1 MLKVVNNFL
10 GKEYF
15 SPIDKLLISP
25 HFAWFATDGV
35 TKDYDGGFFL
45 VHILFFDGKINSD
58 FFHTIMQPII
68 DKLKI
73 KKLIRAKVN
82 LYPATYKKEEHGYH
96 VDFPEKHR
104 VALFYLNTN
113 NGKTLFKNK
122 AIKAVK
128 NRLVLFDGDKE
139 HASTSCTDQPYR
151 ITLNINY
158 DV

>member
-10 GKEYF
+10 DKKYF
-15 SPIDKLLISP
+15 SEVDKLLISP
-25 HFAWFATDGV
+25 NFAWYATDGV

-45 VHILFFDGKINSD
+45 VHILFVDGKINSD
-58 FFHTIMQPII
+58 FFNTIMQPFI

-73 KKLIRAKVN
+73 KNLTRVKLN
-82 LYPATYKKEEHGYH
+82 LYPATSTNENHGYH
-96 VDFPEKHR
+96 VDFPEKHK

-122 AIKAVK
+122 AIKSVK

-139 HASTSCTDQPYR
+139 HASTSCTDRPYR

-158 DV
+158 VV

>member
-45 VHILFFDGKINSD
+45 VHTLFFDGKINSD
-58 FFHTIMQPII
+58 FFPTIMQPII

-113 NGKTLFKNK
+113 NGKTLCKNK

-158 DV
+158 VV